1 MKKLMIIVSL
11 FLLAGCSSN
20 TLEKEL
26 GFNNKDIKEIIQ
38 ILNEDDVLRSTVSA
52 SINGTELTVT
62 KDSESLVYDV
72 GEEFYLAVAPYQ
84 SYTHTWTFHSVT
96 GCRAEMVE
104 EEFLVTFEV
113 DGEYLVNEVI
123 TSLKNGFIELW
134 LPRDVEGILT
144 ISINGLSATE
154 EIGTFDDDLTCLTT
168 MELK

>member
-1 MKKLMIIVSL
+1 
-11 FLLAGCSSN
+11 
-20 TLEKEL
+20 
-26 GFNNKDIKEIIQ
+26 
-38 ILNEDDVLRSTVSA
+38 
-52 SINGTELTVT
+52 
-62 KDSESLVYDV
+62 
-72 GEEFYLAVAPYQ
+72 
-84 SYTHTWTFHSVT
+84 
-96 GCRAEMVE
+96 MVE